1 MDIPLLPDIVAIFC
15 LSIGVLLVCHQI
27 KIPPIVGFLLTGVLC
42 GPTALGLVQNPHA
55 VELLAEIGVVLL
67 LFSIGLEMS
76 GEELMRLKR
85 PVFVGGTAQ
94 VVLTIGAFMGL
105 GVLIGQTW
113 QESMMYG
120 FLASLSSTAIVL
132 SRLQQKAQS
141 ESPQGRLDFSVLIFQ
156 DIAVVP
162 MMLAI
167 PILAGRGDTDL
178 GGMLVS
184 AGRTLVILVGGWLL
198 ARHVVPR
205 VMQLVLRTRS
215 KELMLMTVLGLCFAI
230 ALGTASLGLSLALG
244 AFLAGLL
251 LSGSEYSLNVLEG
264 ILPFKD
270 VFTSLFFIS
279 VGMLLDVDF
288 LVHHL
293 DKVFLFAALLILL
306 KSVLSLPPML
316 LVGYPLRVSILAAM
330 SLAQIGEFSFVLASS
345 AVNGGLMDDDAYQM
359 FLAASIVTMIL
370 TPTVMEAAPK
380 VASFVSRY
388 LHLPIDEEAAAPK
401 DESLKDHL
409 IIVGFGVGGKH
420 LARTAREAG
429 IPYVILEMN
438 PDTVS
443 RYGGKEP
450 IHGGDASKPLVLEHF
465 GIRNARVIAVVIS
478 DPSAVRAITAV
489 ARKLNPKV
497 HIVVRTRFLGEVDA
511 LRRLGANDVI
521 PEDFETSIEVFSR
534 VLGYYLVPRQTIER
548 FVNSI
553 RHEYYNMARQLRMTG
568 MDLPSLADEV
578 LTGLEV
584 VACKVEPGCAL
595 DGKRLTDT
603 SLRRKYG
610 VTVVGIRH
618 AGQLIPS
625 PGGDAF
631 LHGDD
636 TVFLFASPASLTT
649 VMPFFHADPEP
660 EKAEDL

>member
-167 PILAGRGDTDL
+167 PILAGEGDTDIL
-178 GGMLVS
+178 GMLIS

-370 TPTVMEAAPK
+370 TPTVMETAPK

-388 LHLPIDEEAAAPK
+388 LHLPIDEEAAAQK

-618 AGQLIPS
+618 AGQIIPS
-625 PGGDAF
+625 PGGDAS